1 MLFPEK
7 KGYDLQSFHKSYAEK
22 LKEAL
27 DSIDIEDLE
36 GVYDTLND
44 SIQHDRTVFTCGNG
58 GSSAIAEH
66 LVCDFVKSASADSS
80 AKLKVYPLLSTP
92 ILTAIA
98 NDIGYK
104 EIFSYQIEK
113 YSKEN
118 DILLAI
124 SSSGNS
130 ENIIAA
136 IKTAKAMGLTTI
148 SFVGFNGGAA
158 KELSDISVHVK
169 AENYGIAEDAH
180 HALMHIFAQYIRL
193 RNFVDDTKLGKT
205 KF

>member
-66 LVCDFVKSASADSS
+66 LVCDFVKGASADSS